1 MIVYL
6 LVISEPFDSPEQ
18 TRGNGGATNKI
29 DSVDSAVDSPGE
41 DHDNVRRLQSWLN
54 GYATRFRLEELVI
67 DGERGPRTE
76 KLHVEIVW
84 RLGLFPTRTV
94 PASAETMT
102 RALIENPDLRTVEQ
116 VGRERRRA
124 LNMGPLVTAEHVV
137 RGVRLLRLIGDFDVW
152 VHRRV
157 ETHAFGS
164 EDPSVFIRKKS
175 IDFTFPVEAA
185 RELRTTSDACPVP
198 ITLVNKWRLPRF
210 DIRDESGTS
219 IPLLARDEH
228 MPLTTGMLIALAY
241 RVCVDAVPPLSPET
255 IPREIEDDL
264 RAIVSEEPDT
274 AVSICDQ
281 LGAMVMGADTPSAQA
296 AKVISWRRQLVTS
309 EVFMELAYELA
320 QNFLVLVLCPAPV
333 NARRILKMSYEMPVD
348 RPVGKRI
355 GGKWRALRTSI
366 ARLGSDDDWLTS
378 TDERPAALG
387 SLILS
392 SACETLT
399 VGSRQTGEAPAPCV
413 LVQIVT
419 PQQTDKTFA
428 LSTQDVQEIPNLPEG
443 EYQLQI
449 QALSGYQLTSANLVK
464 VVINHDAPA
473 RESIRCTQL
482 RVSKRVPRA
491 IGIPLPT
498 LTLGRKLTRGLAWRS
513 RPLLIKYRLGE
524 GGSYHLEF
532 EAPPGLQVTRAKVL
546 DDRRGELDI
555 VLRTVQR
562 SHLYVPAS
570 ISEPATGYALLNL
583 RPRAETV
590 VRGATITAG
599 IATAA
604 VIAVAARW
612 QVTGHAGSDGLA
624 LLLGLPGLLA
634 AYFAYAVPNA
644 VTNNLIVGLRVVAL
658 APGIM
663 AFMAAALVLDGDAEE
678 WALFTLY
685 VLLVAMIS
693 VTVALAVALR
703 YSLRPAEQRSTPKAQ
718 SPGFARRYLSEPEPK

>member
-1 MIVYL
+1 MHDRGG
-6 LVISEPFDSPEQ
+6 SEIGSLD
-18 TRGNGGATNKI
+18 A
-29 DSVDSAVDSPGE
+29 AVDSDGE
-41 DHDNVRRLQSWLN
+41 NQDDVRQLQSWLN
-54 GYATRFRLEELVI
+54 DYAARFRLEELAV
-67 DGERGPRTE
+67 DGERGAWTE
-76 KLHVEIVW
+76 KLYTEIVW
-84 RLGLFPTRTV
+84 RLGLFATRTV
-94 PASAETMT
+94 PENDETAT
-102 RALIENPDLRTVEQ
+102 WALIEKPERRTAEQ

-124 LNMGPLVTAEHVV
+124 LNMGPTVTGEHVV
-137 RGVRLLRLIGDFDVW
+137 RGVRMLRLIGDFDVW

-164 EDPSVFIRKKS
+164 EDPAVFIRKKS

-185 RELRTTSDACPVP
+185 RELGTASGACPIP

-210 DIRDESGTS
+210 DIRDEANNS

-241 RVCVDAVPPLSPET
+241 RVCVDAVPPISPVT
-255 IPREIEDDL
+255 IPREIEEDL
-264 RAIVSEEPDT
+264 RAIVSEESDT

-281 LGAMVMGADTPSAQA
+281 LGAMAMGADTPA
-296 AKVISWRRQLVTS
+296 AEAKRAITWRRQLVTS

-333 NARRILKMSYEMPVD
+333 DARRILKMSYEMPVD

-355 GGKWRALRTSI
+355 GGKWRALK
-366 ARLGSDDDWLTS
+366 ARITGLGSDDDWLAS
-378 TDERPAALG
+378 AGERPEAVG

-413 LVQIVT
+413 LVRVLT

-428 LSTQDVQEIPNLPEG
+428 LSTQDVREIPNMPEG

-449 QALSGYQLTSANLVK
+449 RTLSGFQLTGATLVK
-464 VVINHDAPA
+464 VVIDRDEPA
-473 RESIRCTQL
+473 RESIHCTQL
-482 RVSKRVPRA
+482 QVSKRVPRA

-498 LTLGRKLTRGLAWRS
+498 LTLGRRLTRGLAWRS
-513 RPLLIKYRLGE
+513 RSLLIKYRLGE

-532 EAPPGLQVTRAKVL
+532 EAPPGLQVTRAKVV

-570 ISEPATGYALLNL
+570 ISEPATGYALVNL
-583 RPRAETV
+583 RPRPETV

-604 VIAVAARW
+604 VIAVAVRW
-612 QVTGHAGSDGLA
+612 QVTGHAGSNGLA

-634 AYFAYAVPNA
+634 AYFAYAVPNS
-644 VTNNLIVGLRVVAL
+644 VTNNLVVGLRVVAL

-663 AFMAAALVLDGDAEE
+663 AFGAAALVLDGDAEQ
-678 WALFTLY
+678 WALVTLY
-685 VLLVAMIS
+685 LLLIAMVS

-703 YSLRPAEQRSTPKAQ
+703 YSLHPAEQRSTPKAQ
-718 SPGFARRYLSEPEPK
+718 SPGFARRYLSEPKSK